1 MILTDKDIENL
12 DNYWHNQ
19 LPETDRQAMENRLK
33 TDADFRKAADEMRL
47 ITEGLEVV
55 RLRKMKARLID
66 LEATLP
72 EIDLDEKEKE
82 TPVRWL
88 NPRWWAMA
96 ATGLVL
102 ITAGIWFFNQNAL
115 ARHEATEGGLKSV
128 AKDYFEAYTSL
139 NSTKGNDQKDSK
151 TAAFEAY
158 DAQKYKTAVPLFEKA
173 FVEKNDTI
181 LLFYKGI
188 AELGGGESIK
198 AARNLDKLES
208 SAIVPQQALWFY
220 LGLAAIENKES
231 LEAIKQLKKVA
242 NTEGGY
248 QQAAKSL
255 LSILEAK
262 K

>member
-19 LPETDRQAMENRLK
+19 LPENDRLAMENRLK
-33 TDADFRKAADEMRL
+33 TDADFRRAAAEMRL

-55 RLRKMKARLID
+55 KMRKMKARLAAI
-66 LEATLP
+66 EATLP
-72 EIDLDEKEKE
+72 EIKIE

-88 NPRWWAMA
+88 NPRMWAMA
-96 ATGLVL
+96 AVGLVL
-102 ITAGIWFFNQNAL
+102 VTAGIWFSREN
-115 ARHEATEGGLKSV
+115 TEGGLKSV
-128 AKDYFEAYTSL
+128 AKDYFEAYPSL
-139 NSTKGNDQKDSK
+139 NSTKGNEVKDSK

-173 FVEKNDTI
+173 FAERNDTI

-188 AELGGGESIK
+188 AELGSGESIK
-198 AARNLDKLES
+198 ATRDLEALQGS
-208 SAIVPQQALWFY
+208 TIVPQQALWFY
-220 LGLAAIENKES
+220 LGLAAAENKEP
-231 LEAIKQLKKVA
+231 LKAIEQLKKAA

-248 QQAAKSL
+248 QQAAKNA
-255 LSILEAK
+255 LSVLDTK